1 MGKEITGENMPP
13 FHCFCRCTDV
23 PYYDDDDLSDGMR
36 VGRDYETGEDIEV
49 PADMTYKEWRKQYVR
64 D

>member
-1 MGKEITGENMPP
+1 M
-13 FHCFCRCTDV
+13 